1 MVYCCLHKLFVF
13 SESPDHSAEGNL
25 RMAADERKTALF
37 ETVPVPKALLTMAVP
52 TILSQLITL
61 IYNVADTWF
70 IISYLVY
77 ARVIRQIRQ
86 TAQREGQQISV

>member
-1 MVYCCLHKLFVF
+1 
-13 SESPDHSAEGNL
+13 
-25 RMAADERKTALF
+25 MASDERKTALF

-52 TILSQLITL
+52 TILSQLIPL

>member
-1 MVYCCLHKLFVF
+1 
-13 SESPDHSAEGNL
+13 
-25 RMAADERKTALF
+25 MASDERKTALF

>member
-1 MVYCCLHKLFVF
+1 
-13 SESPDHSAEGNL
+13 
-25 RMAADERKTALF
+25 MAADERKTALF
-37 ETVPVPKALLTMAVP
+37 ETVPVLKALLTMAVP

-77 ARVIRQIRQ
+77 ARVIQQIRQ
-86 TAQREGQQISV
+86 TAQHEGQQISV

>member
-1 MVYCCLHKLFVF
+1 
-13 SESPDHSAEGNL
+13 
-25 RMAADERKTALF
+25 MAADERKTALF

-61 IYNVADTWF
+61 ICNVADTWF

-86 TAQREGQQISV
+86 TAQRKGWQISV

>member
-1 MVYCCLHKLFVF
+1 MVYCCLHNLFVF
-13 SESPDHSAEGNL
+13 SGSPDHSAEGNL
-25 RMAADERKTALF
+25 RMASDERKTALF
-37 ETVPVPKALLTMAVP
+37 KTVPVPKALLTMAIP

>member
-1 MVYCCLHKLFVF
+1 
-13 SESPDHSAEGNL
+13 
-25 RMAADERKTALF
+25 MAI
-37 ETVPVPKALLTMAVP
+37 P

>member
-1 MVYCCLHKLFVF
+1 
-13 SESPDHSAEGNL
+13 
-25 RMAADERKTALF
+25 MAADERKTALF

-77 ARVIRQIRQ
+77 ARMIRQIRH
-86 TAQREGQQISV
+86 TAQREGQQISE